1 MTPADL
7 RAFRPSP
14 PITAEAWLSWEQE
27 DPPSGSTTEVDPIVR
42 TIFRPPT
49 FASRDSV
56 LS

>member
-27 DPPSGSTTEVDPIVR
+27 DPPSGSTTWCLGPNGSLR
-42 TIFRPPT
+42 G
-49 FASRDSV
+49 SR
-56 LS
+56 